1 MRKIAALSSFFEEK
15 HTQQVLDTAARCG
28 FTVDLYS
35 DDRIPEEKRGEY
47 EVLYGFPSPKLL
59 PTMTGM
65 RWFCTASAG
74 VDTYSD
80 DALYAD
86 PEHILVTNSAGAF
99 GTTIAEHILMVTL
112 MLLRRMPAF
121 EQVVRERRWVRTMP
135 MRSICG
141 STVTILGTGDIG
153 TNFARRAKA
162 LGAAAVYGVR
172 RTKKAAD
179 PAYDGIY
186 THEELDALLPKTDIL
201 LLALPATPETDRI
214 LSRQRIALLSKNAIV
229 VNVGRGNAIDQE
241 ALMEALNEERI
252 AGAALDVMEPEPLPV
267 NHPLWDTRNLLL
279 TPHISGNMSLG
290 ITRDL
295 DVSMFCEDLENY
307 AAGRPLKHLVDRKL
321 GY

>member
-1 MRKIAALSSFFEEK
+1 MRKIAALSSFMEE
-15 HTQQVLDTAARCG
+15 HHIQQVLDTAARCG
-28 FTVDLYS
+28 FTVDLYP
-35 DDRIPEEKRGEY
+35 DDCIPMEKRGEY
-47 EVLYGFPSPKLL
+47 EVLYGFPAPDVL

-65 RWFCTASAG
+65 RWFCAASAG

-80 DALYAD
+80 DALYHD
-86 PEHILVTNSAGAF
+86 PKNIIVSNSAGAF
-99 GTTIAEHILMVTL
+99 GITIAEHILMVTL

-121 EQVVRERRWVRTMP
+121 EQVVRERRWVRVMP

-141 STVTILGTGDIG
+141 STVTVLGTGDIG

-179 PAYDGIY
+179 PCFDGVY
-186 THEELDALLPKTDIL
+186 THEELDSLLPGTDIL
-201 LLALPATPETDRI
+201 LLALPATPETDHI
-214 LSRQRIALLSKNAIV
+214 LNRRRIALLNKGAIV
-229 VNVGRGNAIDQE
+229 VNVGRGNAIDQD
-241 ALMEALNEERI
+241 ALMEALNDERI
-252 AGAALDVMEPEPLPV
+252 AGAALDVMVPEPLPAD
-267 NHPLWDTRNLLL
+267 HPLWDTKNLLL

-307 AAGRPLKHLVDRKL
+307 AAGRPLKQQVDRKL

>member
-1 MRKIAALSSFFEEK
+1 MRKIAVLSSFFEAH

-28 FTVDLYS
+28 FTVDLYN
-35 DDRIPEEKRGEY
+35 DDTIPQEKRGEY
-47 EVLYGFPSPKLL
+47 EVLYGFPTPSLL

-65 RWFCTASAG
+65 RWFCSASAG
-74 VDTYSD
+74 IDMYAD

-86 PEHILVTNSAGAF
+86 GENVIVSNSAGAF
-99 GTTIAEHILMVTL
+99 GITIAEHIMMVTL
-112 MLLRRMPAF
+112 MLLRQMPAF
-121 EQVVRERRWVRTMP
+121 QQVVRERRWVRSMP

-162 LGAAAVYGVR
+162 MGAAAVYGVR

-179 PAYDGIY
+179 SCYDGVY
-186 THEELDALLPKTDIL
+186 THEELDSLLPKTDIL
-201 LLALPATPETDRI
+201 LLALPATPETDKF
-214 LSRQRIALLSKNAIV
+214 LSRERIALLKESAIV
-229 VNVGRGNAIDQE
+229 VNVGRGNAIDQD
-241 ALMEALNEERI
+241 ALMEALNAERI
-252 AGAALDVMEPEPLPV
+252 AGAALDVMDPEPLPAD
-267 NHPLWDTRNLLL
+267 HPLWDTKNLLL

-307 AAGRPLKHLVDRKL
+307 AAGRPLKQQVDRKL